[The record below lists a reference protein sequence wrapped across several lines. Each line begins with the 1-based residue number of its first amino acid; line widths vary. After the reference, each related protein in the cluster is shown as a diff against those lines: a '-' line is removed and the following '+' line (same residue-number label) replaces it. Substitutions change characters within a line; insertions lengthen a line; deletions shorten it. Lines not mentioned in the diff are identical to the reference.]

1 MNTTLRSIAA
11 ATCFCTLLT
20 VTAAANAALT
30 TNALSNNALTTN
42 ALSNNALAAKALA
55 SNAIMANGLNAGGAE
70 SKPLVPAAAGA
81 YTPSLSWGVSSIRVL
96 RDPAR

>member
-30 TNALSNNALTTN
+30 TNALTHNAITANALTHN
-42 ALSNNALAAKALA
+42 AITANALA
-55 SNAIMANGLNAGGAE
+55 SNAITANGLNAGGAE
-70 SKPLVPAAAGA
+70 SKPLAPAAAGA

>member
-30 TNALSNNALTTN
+30 TNALTHNAITANALTHN
-42 ALSNNALAAKALA
+42 AITANALA
-55 SNAIMANGLNAGGAE
+55 SNAITANGLNAGGAE